1 MTPAASGTF
10 FNGTAPLDRR
20 LRKESPL
27 DRWYAMKVFVR
38 VVESGSF
45 VKAASKL
52 DLSTTATSR
61 LVAELESHL
70 GTRLLQRTT
79 RRLHLTESGQ
89 RFFERSRE
97 LLTGLEE
104 AEAEAS
110 EGTERPSGVLRVTI
124 PASFGTLHLAQ
135 LLPMYQERYPE
146 VALEVL
152 AIDRMVDLVN
162 DGFDLAIRLATQH
175 DPSYVARKLATIR
188 LAVCA
193 SDSYLVR
200 HGAPREPLELA
211 QHNCLTHAF
220 GTYTDKW
227 TFRGQRGAVTV
238 PVKGNFRTNN
248 GELLRAA
255 ALAGEGIILEPTFLI
270 GNDLAKGD
278 LVPLLQDWE
287 VPHATAVALYP
298 SRRFVSAKVRTFV
311 DFMHEAFANEP
322 SWDRWMR

>member
-1 MTPAASGTF
+1 M
-10 FNGTAPLDRR
+10 
-20 LRKESPL
+20 
-27 DRWYAMKVFVR
+27 DRWYAMRVFVR

-45 VKAASKL
+45 VKAAGKL
-52 DLSTTATSR
+52 NLSTTATSR

-79 RRLHLTESGQ
+79 RRLHLTEAGQ

-104 AEAEAS
+104 AEAEAA

-124 PASFGTLHLAQ
+124 PATFGNLHLAR
-135 LLPMYQERYPE
+135 LLPVYQERYPE
-146 VALEVL
+146 VVLEVL
-152 AIDRMVDLVN
+152 AIDRIVDLVD

-175 DPSYVARKLATIR
+175 DPGYAARKLATIR

-193 SDSYLVR
+193 SKAYLAR
-200 HGAPREPLELA
+200 HGAPREPNELTK
-211 QHNCLTHAF
+211 HNCLTHAF
-220 GTYTDKW
+220 GSYTDKW
-227 TFRGQRGAVTV
+227 IFNGPQGPFQVQ
-238 PVKGNFRTNN
+238 VKGKFRTNN

-278 LVPLLQDWE
+278 LVPLLEDWE
-287 VPHATAVALYP
+287 IPHVTAVALYP

-311 DFMHEAFANEP
+311 EFMHEAFASEP
-322 SWDRWMR
+322 SWDRWMK

>member
-1 MTPAASGTF
+1 M
-10 FNGTAPLDRR
+10 
-20 LRKESPL
+20 

-45 VKAASKL
+45 VKAANKL

-104 AEAEAS
+104 AEAQAA
-110 EGTERPSGVLRVTI
+110 EGTERPSGMLRVTI
-124 PASFGTLHLAQ
+124 PASFGSLHLAR
-135 LLPMYQERYPE
+135 LLPIYQERYPE

-152 AIDRMVDLVN
+152 AIDRIVDLVN
-162 DGFDLAIRLATQH
+162 DGFDLAIRLATEH
-175 DPSYVARKLATIR
+175 DPSYVARKLTTIR
-188 LAVCA
+188 HAVCA
-193 SDSYLVR
+193 SDSYLAR
-200 HGAPREPLELA
+200 HGVPREPKDLA
-211 QHNCLTHAF
+211 QHNCLTHSF

-227 TFRGQRGAVTV
+227 TFRGPRGLVTIQA
-238 PVKGNFRTNN
+238 KGNFRTNN
-248 GELLRAA
+248 AELLRAA
-255 ALAGEGIILEPTFLI
+255 ALAGDGIILEPTFI
-270 GNDLAKGD
+270 VGDDLAKGD

-287 VPHATAVALYP
+287 IPHATAVALYP

-311 DFMHEAFANEP
+311 EFMHEAFASEP

>member
-1 MTPAASGTF
+1 MGALSGTVF
-10 FNGTAPLDRR
+10 AGAVGLS
-20 LRKESPL
+20 ESCGGKPL

-45 VKAASKL
+45 VKAADKL
-52 DLSTTATSR
+52 SLSTTATSR
-61 LVAELESHL
+61 LVAELETHL

-97 LLTGLEE
+97 LLSGLDE
-104 AEAEAS
+104 AEAEAA

-124 PASFGTLHLAQ
+124 PASFGTLHLAR
-135 LLPMYQERYPE
+135 LLPVYQERYPE

-152 AIDRMVDLVN
+152 AIDRVVDLVN

-175 DPSYVARKLATIR
+175 DPSYVAKKLATIR

-193 SDSYLVR
+193 SKAYLSR

-220 GTYTDKW
+220 GVSTDKW
-227 TFRGQRGAVTV
+227 TFNGPQGLLTV
-238 PVKGNFRTNN
+238 QVKGNFRTNN

-255 ALAGEGIILEPTFLI
+255 ALAGEGIILEPTFLV
-270 GNDLAKGD
+270 GDDLAKGD
-278 LVPLLQDWE
+278 LVPLLREWE
-287 VPHATAVALYP
+287 IPHATAVALYP

-311 DFMHEAFANEP
+311 DFVHEAFASEP

>member
-1 MTPAASGTF
+1 MGWTGTV
-10 FNGTAPLDRR
+10 GLGHIVA
-20 LRKESPL
+20 EVVL

-45 VKAASKL
+45 VKAANKL
-52 DLSTTATSR
+52 SLSTTATSR
-61 LVAELESHL
+61 LVAELEAHL

-89 RFFERSRE
+89 RFFERSRD
-97 LLTGLEE
+97 LLTGLED
-104 AEAEAS
+104 AEAEAAD
-110 EGTERPSGVLRVTI
+110 GTERPSGVLRVTI
-124 PASFGTLHLAQ
+124 PTSFGNLHLAR

-146 VALEVL
+146 VTLEVL
-152 AIDRMVDLVN
+152 AIDRIVDLVN
-162 DGFDLAIRLATQH
+162 DGFDLAIRLAAQH

-193 SDSYLVR
+193 SNSYLSR
-200 HGAPREPLELA
+200 HGVPREPQELA
-211 QHNCLTHAF
+211 RHNCLTHAF

-227 TFRGQRGAVTV
+227 TFRGSQGTVTV
-238 PVKGNFRTNN
+238 PVKGRFRTNN

-255 ALAGEGIILEPTFLI
+255 ALAGDGVILEPTFLV
-270 GNDLAKGD
+270 GNDLARGD

-287 VPHATAVALYP
+287 IPHVTAVALYP

-311 DFMHEAFANEP
+311 EFMHAAFASEP

>member
-1 MTPAASGTF
+1 
-10 FNGTAPLDRR
+10 
-20 LRKESPL
+20 L

-45 VKAASKL
+45 VKAADKL

-61 LVAELESHL
+61 LIAELEAHL

-104 AEAEAS
+104 AEAEAA

-124 PASFGTLHLAQ
+124 PASFGTLHLAR
-135 LLPMYQERYPE
+135 LLPIYQERYPE
-146 VALEVL
+146 VVLEVL
-152 AIDRMVDLVN
+152 AIDRIVDLVN
-162 DGFDLAIRLATQH
+162 DGFDLAIRLATEH
-175 DPSYVARKLATIR
+175 DPGYVARKLATIR
-188 LAVCA
+188 LAACA
-193 SDSYLVR
+193 SKAYLAR
-200 HGAPREPLELA
+200 HGTPREPLELT

-220 GTYTDKW
+220 GGYTDKW
-227 TFRGQRGAVTV
+227 TFKGPQGLLTV
-238 PVKGNFRTNN
+238 QVRGNFRTNN

-287 VPHATAVALYP
+287 IPHATAMALYP

-311 DFMHEAFANEP
+311 EFMREAFASEP
-322 SWDRWMR
+322 SWDQWIR

>member
-1 MTPAASGTF
+1 
-10 FNGTAPLDRR
+10 
-20 LRKESPL
+20 L

-45 VKAASKL
+45 VKAAGKL

-89 RFFERSRE
+89 RFYERSRE

-124 PASFGTLHLAQ
+124 PASFGNLHLAR
-135 LLPMYQERYPE
+135 LLPIYQERYPE

-152 AIDRMVDLVN
+152 AIDRIVDLVN
-162 DGFDLAIRLATQH
+162 DGFDLAIRLAAQH

-193 SDSYLVR
+193 SNAYLSRYGV
-200 HGAPREPLELA
+200 PREPLELS
-211 QHNCLTHAF
+211 QHNCLTHSF
-220 GTYTDKW
+220 GSYTDKW
-227 TFRGQRGAVTV
+227 TFRGPQGLVAV
-238 PVKGNFRTNN
+238 PVKGKFRTNN

-255 ALAGEGIILEPTFLI
+255 ALAGEGIILEPTFLV

-278 LVPLLQDWE
+278 LVPLLQEWE
-287 VPHATAVALYP
+287 IPHATAVALYP

-311 DFMHEAFANEP
+311 DFMHEAFASEP
-322 SWDRWMR
+322 TWDRWMK

>member
-1 MTPAASGTF
+1 
-10 FNGTAPLDRR
+10 
-20 LRKESPL
+20 L

-45 VKAASKL
+45 VKAADKL

-61 LVAELESHL
+61 LVAELEAHL

-104 AEAEAS
+104 AEAEAA

-124 PASFGTLHLAQ
+124 PASFGTLHLAR
-135 LLPMYQERYPE
+135 LLPLYQERYPD
-146 VALEVL
+146 VVLEVL
-152 AIDRMVDLVN
+152 AIDRIVDLVN
-162 DGFDLAIRLATQH
+162 DGFDLAIRLATEH
-175 DPSYVARKLATIR
+175 DPGYVARKLATIR

-193 SDSYLVR
+193 SKAYLAR
-200 HGAPREPLELA
+200 HGTPREPVELA
-211 QHNCLTHAF
+211 QHNCLSHAF
-220 GTYTDKW
+220 GVYPDKW
-227 TFRGQRGAVTV
+227 TFKGPDGLLTV
-238 PVKGNFRTNN
+238 QVKGNFRTNN

-255 ALAGEGIILEPTFLI
+255 ALAGEGVILEPTFLI
-270 GNDLAKGD
+270 GNDLARGD

-287 VPHATAVALYP
+287 IPHATAMALYP

-311 DFMHEAFANEP
+311 EFMREAFASEP
-322 SWDRWMR
+322 SWDQWMR